1 MLNFYE
7 IFQNKDTKEI
17 AKELLGKKLVH
28 QKEGQFLSGYI
39 VDVECYLGPLD
50 EASHSFGFKKTPRL
64 KAMYDKPGS
73 IYIYQMHRHFLLNLV
88 TQEKGVPEGIMI
100 RALEPNEGLKTME
113 ELRQTTGVNLTN
125 GPGKVTQA
133 LNIKQDL
140 YGKSIFSSSLFLT
153 KGKVPEKIIATS
165 RIGIPNKGIWTD
177 LPLRYYV
184 AGNPYVTKIKKSDV
198 KASRG
203 WREER

>member
-28 QKEGQFLSGYI
+28 QKEDQLLSGYI

-113 ELRQTTGVNLTN
+113 ELQ
-125 GPGKVTQA
+125 
-133 LNIKQDL
+133 
-140 YGKSIFSSSLFLT
+140 
-153 KGKVPEKIIATS
+153 
-165 RIGIPNKGIWTD
+165 WT
-177 LPLRYYV
+177 R
-184 AGNPYVTKIKKSDV
+184 
-198 KASRG
+198 
-203 WREER
+203 